1 MVPKMIYH
9 LLLIFLHTVHLC
21 FGVSL
26 DLAEDVVQ
34 EYKLRCALVVVDHP
48 HNINNIKR
56 EVFRKL
62 SVQAKVVLNS
72 DIQQMRLLSR
82 QSKFVYWK
90 TIAKNTHGA
99 KLSIFHNHFMISL
112 DPNF

>member
-72 DIQQMRLLSR
+72 DIQHMRLLSR
-82 QSKFVYWK
+82 QSKFVYCCSK
-90 TIAKNTHGA
+90 ISYFGKQSQKIRMELNCQFFTII
-99 KLSIFHNHFMISL
+99 L
-112 DPNF
+112 